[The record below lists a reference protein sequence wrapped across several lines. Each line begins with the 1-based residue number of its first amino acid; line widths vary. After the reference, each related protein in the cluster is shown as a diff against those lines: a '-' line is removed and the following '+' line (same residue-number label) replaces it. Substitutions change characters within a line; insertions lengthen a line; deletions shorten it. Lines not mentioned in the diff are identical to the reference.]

1 MDTFSNTSKV
11 DLRENAE
18 FFNPLLRPLNSN
30 ENTASSACLSWLL
43 QKRLWKAKKKVLTGK
58 SLHFSLPCTTVIV
71 QLSVYIFP
79 VYWRDL
85 RMSRQLAQ
93 HLSVKVTHIYNSDN
107 VLSLGAIEERG
118 KLLSATQRTLVYH
131 FYYDNIRFQLILS

>member
-1 MDTFSNTSKV
+1 MKT
-11 DLRENAE
+11 
-18 FFNPLLRPLNSN
+18 
-30 ENTASSACLSWLL
+30 LL
-43 QKRLWKAKKKVLTGK
+43 QVLVYHGYFKNVFGREINKGLTGK

-107 VLSLGAIEERG
+107 VLSLGAIEQRG

-131 FYYDNIRFQLILS
+131 FYYDNIRFHLMLS